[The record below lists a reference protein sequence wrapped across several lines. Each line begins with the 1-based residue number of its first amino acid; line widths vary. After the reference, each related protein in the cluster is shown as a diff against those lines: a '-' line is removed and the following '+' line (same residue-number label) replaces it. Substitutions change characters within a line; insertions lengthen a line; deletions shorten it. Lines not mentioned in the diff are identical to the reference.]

1 MLVRKIRMNL
11 KLIYVIII
19 MMLICASIHSMV
31 YATDSILG
39 EYSEVT
45 PDLGEGREDIE
56 PAVSEVL
63 GYVQFIGYAIAL
75 GMILYIGIKYMMS
88 VAQERANLKK
98 GAFAYIFGAFLLA
111 GASAILPIIISV
123 GTGENTT
130 INNTPNTSGV
140 PSIGYRAE
148 FEKTGLP
155 ESNYQQWLSQNYG
168 L

>member
-1 MLVRKIRMNL
+1 
-11 KLIYVIII
+11 
-19 MMLICASIHSMV
+19 MLICASIHSMV

-98 GAFAYIFGAFLLA
+98 GAFAYIFGAILLA
-111 GASAILPIIISV
+111 GATTILPIIIGV
-123 GTGENTT
+123 GTGKNS
-130 INNTPNTSGV
+130 NNTPNTSGV

-148 FEKTGLP
+148 FEATGLP
-155 ESNYQQWLSQNYG
+155 ESNYSQWLKIHYG
-168 L
+168 IE